1 MREMAAEVKKN
12 YQRAME
18 EEIERI
24 EREQTQGGS
33 VPTLL
38 LHSCCG
44 PCSTSVLE
52 QLAEHFLVTV
62 LYYNPNIFP
71 EEEYRHRVQEQKRF
85 TESFPTRYPI
95 SFLEGPYEPEK
106 FYELAKGLELVPEG
120 GERCRKCFTQR
131 LTVTAHMAAERGF
144 DYYTTTL
151 TVSPL
156 KNAKVLNELGEA
168 IGELAHITWLPSDF
182 KKKNGYLRSV
192 ELSREYEMYRQDYCG
207 CVYSKQ
213 ERERK
218 QKNQEKTPLQKM

>member
-24 EREQTQGGS
+24 EGEQTQGGS

-131 LTVTAHMAAERGF
+131 LTVTAH
-144 DYYTTTL
+144 TTTL

>member
-1 MREMAAEVKKN
+1 MAAEVKKN

-38 LHSCCG
+38 LHSCSG
-44 PCSTSVLE
+44 ASTNSLLE
-52 QLAEHFLVTV
+52 QLAEHFLVPV
-62 LYYNPNIFP
+62 LYYNPYIFP

-120 GERCRKCFTQR
+120 G
-131 LTVTAHMAAERGF
+131 
-144 DYYTTTL
+144 
-151 TVSPL
+151 
-156 KNAKVLNELGEA
+156 
-168 IGELAHITWLPSDF
+168 
-182 KKKNGYLRSV
+182 
-192 ELSREYEMYRQDYCG
+192 
-207 CVYSKQ
+207 
-213 ERERK
+213 
-218 QKNQEKTPLQKM
+218 

>member
-85 TESFPTRYPI
+85 TESFPT
-95 SFLEGPYEPEK
+95 
-106 FYELAKGLELVPEG
+106 
-120 GERCRKCFTQR
+120 
-131 LTVTAHMAAERGF
+131 
-144 DYYTTTL
+144 
-151 TVSPL
+151 
-156 KNAKVLNELGEA
+156 A
-168 IGELAHITWLPSDF
+168 I
-182 KKKNGYLRSV
+182 RS
-192 ELSREYEMYRQDYCG
+192 LS
-207 CVYSKQ
+207 
-213 ERERK
+213 
-218 QKNQEKTPLQKM
+218 

>member
-1 MREMAAEVKKN
+1 MAAEVKKN

-18 EEIERI
+18 EEIKRI
-24 EREQTQGGS
+24 ERAQTQGGS

-156 KNAKVLNELGEA
+156 KNAKVLNEWNFPA
-168 IGELAHITWLPSDF
+168 STKCIGRTTADVYIRSRNGREN
-182 KKKNGYLRSV
+182 KKTRKKPL
-192 ELSREYEMYRQDYCG
+192 YRRCSSY
-207 CVYSKQ
+207 
-213 ERERK
+213 
-218 QKNQEKTPLQKM
+218 

>member
-156 KNAKVLNELGEA
+156 KNAKVLNELGKA

-182 KKKNGYLRSV
+182 K
-192 ELSREYEMYRQDYCG
+192 LS
-207 CVYSKQ
+207 
-213 ERERK
+213 
-218 QKNQEKTPLQKM
+218 LIHI

>member
-1 MREMAAEVKKN
+1 MAAEVKKN
-12 YQRAME
+12 YQKAME
-18 EEIERI
+18 EEIGRI
-24 EREQTQGGS
+24 EKEES

-85 TESFPTRYPI
+85 TEIFPTRYPI
-95 SFLEGPYEPEK
+95 AFLEGPYEPEK

-120 GERCRKCFTQR
+120 GERCRRCFLQR
-131 LTVTAHMAAERGF
+131 LRVTARMAAEGGF

-156 KNAKVLNELGEA
+156 KNAAVLNELGEQ
-168 IGELAHITWLPSDF
+168 IGAEEHIRWLPSDF

-192 ELSREYEMYRQDYCG
+192 ELSRKYEMYRQDYCG
-207 CVYSKQ
+207 CVYSRQ

-218 QKNQEKTPLQKM
+218 QKN

>member
-95 SFLEGPYEPEK
+95 SFLRGTLRAGEVLRARERAGAGSRRRRALPEVL
-106 FYELAKGLELVPEG
+106 YAAAYGDGVYG
-120 GERCRKCFTQR
+120 GGARVR
-131 LTVTAHMAAERGF
+131 LLYHHA
-144 DYYTTTL
+144 D
-151 TVSPL
+151 
-156 KNAKVLNELGEA
+156 
-168 IGELAHITWLPSDF
+168 
-182 KKKNGYLRSV
+182 
-192 ELSREYEMYRQDYCG
+192 RQPI
-207 CVYSKQ
+207 K
-213 ERERK
+213 ERESTERAGGSDRRAGAHHVVAV
-218 QKNQEKTPLQKM
+218 

>member
-1 MREMAAEVKKN
+1 MAAGVKKN

-71 EEEYRHRVQEQKRF
+71 EGDCTGRR
-85 TESFPTRYPI
+85 
-95 SFLEGPYEPEK
+95 
-106 FYELAKGLELVPEG
+106 G
-120 GERCRKCFTQR
+120 GER
-131 LTVTAHMAAERGF
+131 
-144 DYYTTTL
+144 
-151 TVSPL
+151 
-156 KNAKVLNELGEA
+156 GEA
-168 IGELAHITWLPSDF
+168 LYRRAFPPAI
-182 KKKNGYLRSV
+182 RS
-192 ELSREYEMYRQDYCG
+192 LS
-207 CVYSKQ
+207 
-213 ERERK
+213 
-218 QKNQEKTPLQKM
+218 